1 MAERPSRCEWLQRIL
16 GETLSCRH
24 RLCHAILDL
33 PRTIVEQ
40 HRIVLRPGRLDE
52 ALHRGIRLAPLRGT
66 VAPDRRRTIKLR
78 PPIRTPHH
86 SLIPRPT
93 HQALTFPPARLPRS
107 PLHRFESTH
116 PHP

>member
-33 PRTIVEQ
+33 PRKIVEQ

-52 ALHRGIRLAPLRGT
+52 ALHRGIRLAPVRGT
-66 VAPDRRRTIKLR
+66 VAQDRGRTIEIGRRSEEHPSELQ
-78 PPIRTPHH
+78 
-86 SLIPRPT
+86 SLMRISYAVFCSQKKKQ
-93 HQALTFPPARLPRS
+93 HNN
-107 PLHRFESTH
+107 
-116 PHP
+116 

>member
-33 PRTIVEQ
+33 PRKIVEQ

-52 ALHRGIRLAPLRGT
+52 ALHRGISLAPVRGT
-66 VAPDRRRTIKLR
+66 VAQDRGRTTATGRRIGRASCTAR
-78 PPIRTPHH
+78 VGQYA
-86 SLIPRPT
+86 LIPGVGV
-93 HQALTFPPARLPRS
+93 
-107 PLHRFESTH
+107 
-116 PHP
+116 